1 MLFNI
6 SSFSELI
13 FRVIAVI
20 LALTVHEFSHGLA
33 AYLMGDDT
41 ARIQGRLTLN
51 PLKHIDIFGG
61 IMLLLVGFGWA
72 KPVGVNPMRF
82 KNPKGGMAI
91 TALAGPVSNFIL
103 AFLFYVIALIVQ
115 INAAQ
120 PDGSLGATAIAIITF
135 FSVCISIN
143 IGLGVFNLIPVPP
156 LDGSRVVTAF
166 LPERTYF
173 GIMRYERYIMLG
185 LMALLF
191 LNVLDVPLSFLFS
204 KVWSGIEFLAVSL
217 VSLFS

>member
-1 MLFNI
+1 MFFNI
-6 SSFSELI
+6 QSFSELI
-13 FRVIAVI
+13 FRLIAVI
-20 LALTVHEFSHGLA
+20 LALTFHEFSHGLA

-41 ARIQGRLTLN
+41 ARSQGRLTLN

-82 KNPKGGMAI
+82 KNPKAGMAI

-103 AFLFYVIALIVQ
+103 AFIFYVLALVVQ
-115 INAAQ
+115 INAA
-120 PDGSLGATAIAIITF
+120 GANGQIGQTAIAVITF
-135 FSVCISIN
+135 FSVCISMN
-143 IGLGVFNLIPVPP
+143 IGLGIFNMIPVPP

-166 LPERTYF
+166 LPDRMYF
-173 GIMRYERYIMLG
+173 GIMRYERYIMIG

-191 LNVLDVPLSFLFS
+191 LNVLDVPLSFLFA
-204 KVWSGIEFLAVSL
+204 KVWDGISFLAEGL
-217 VSLFS
+217 VSLFM